1 MGAQHWL
8 GADDGPSHGVEA
20 AQTRALEHPTRC
32 RWHTLARCQSEI
44 EKMLKDMEG
53 PLSGGRKDLEAS
65 IASSGTAPC
74 KLELELGVH
83 RVRRKRFDGGPAQ
96 LRCSSY
102 SPCLTL
108 MCYSRVWLLPMRLC
122 SVD

>member
-53 PLSGGRKDLEAS
+53 PLSGGRKDLETS
-65 IASSGTAPC
+65 IASSGTAP
-74 KLELELGVH
+74 
-83 RVRRKRFDGGPAQ
+83 
-96 LRCSSY
+96 SS
-102 SPCLTL
+102 SLVCIACVGSASTEALPSCAAPLTL
-108 MCYSRVWLLPMRLC
+108 RV
-122 SVD
+122 